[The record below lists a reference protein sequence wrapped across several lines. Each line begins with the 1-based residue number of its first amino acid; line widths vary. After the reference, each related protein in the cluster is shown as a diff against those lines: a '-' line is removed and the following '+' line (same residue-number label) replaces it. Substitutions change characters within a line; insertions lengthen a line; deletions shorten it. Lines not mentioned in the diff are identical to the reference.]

1 MCGIAGVIGR
11 RDARERVARMI
22 GALAHRGPDGAGI
35 FVPNSETALGHAR
48 LAILDLSP
56 AGAQP
61 MTSRDGRFY
70 LYSRVLCEC
79 V

>member
-11 RDARERVARMI
+11 ADARERVTQMI
-22 GALAHRGPDGAGI
+22 AALAHRGPDGSGI
-35 FVPNSETALGHAR
+35 FEFGPGSALGHAR

-61 MTSRDGRFY
+61 MTSRDGRWT
-70 LYSRVLCEC
+70 SRSAPL
-79 V
+79 